1 MDQLTKLKK
10 ELKRLLG
17 AEEKLLDFLI
27 YNPDYKKEAVKKIF
41 EVSELILQMKRIIAE
56 IEKDLDSGD

>member
-10 ELKRLLG
+10 ELERLLN
-17 AEEKLLDFLI
+17 AEERLLDFLI
-27 YNPDYKKEAVKKIF
+27 YNPEHKEEAVKKIF
-41 EVSELILQMKRIIAE
+41 EVSELILHMKRIIAE